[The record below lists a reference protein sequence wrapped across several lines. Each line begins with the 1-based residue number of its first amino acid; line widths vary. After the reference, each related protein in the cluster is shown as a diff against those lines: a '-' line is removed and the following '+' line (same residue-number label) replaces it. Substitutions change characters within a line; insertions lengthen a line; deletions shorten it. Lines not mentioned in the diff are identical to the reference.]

1 MTGVLAG
8 RHAVVTG
15 AGRGLGRAIAL
26 ALVAE
31 GARVTAVARTRA
43 DLETLA
49 AQAPGQITAL
59 VGDVQ
64 DASLHDA
71 IAAMTD
77 LDILVNNAG
86 GNRPMLMVDV
96 DDATLDHLI
105 GLNIRSA
112 YKVAQAGARAMVRA
126 GRGVIIN
133 MSSQMGHVGAAKRTV
148 YCMSKHA
155 IEGLTKA
162 MAVELAPSG
171 VRVVSVAPTFVLTPM
186 TEPMFAD
193 AAFRDSVL
201 DMIPMRELAR
211 PEDVAAAVVF
221 LASDG
226 ARMITGDSLRI
237 DGGWT
242 AR

>member
-1 MTGVLAG
+1 MIGALTG

-26 ALVAE
+26 ALANE
-31 GARVTAVARTRA
+31 GARVTAIARTKA
-43 DLETLA
+43 DLLSLA
-49 AQAPGQITAL
+49 AEAKGIHPM
-59 VGDVQ
+59 VGDVT
-64 DASLHDA
+64 DPALHST
-71 IAAMTD
+71 IAAMDD

-86 GNRPMLMVDV
+86 GNKPMLMVDV
-96 DDATLDHLI
+96 DDDTLDHLI
-105 GLNIRSA
+105 AINIRSA
-112 YKVAQAGARAMVRA
+112 YKVAQAGARAMTRR
-126 GRGVIIN
+126 GGGVILN
-133 MSSQMGHVGAAKRTV
+133 MSSQMGHVGAARRTV

-162 MAVELAPSG
+162 MAVELAPVG

-193 AAFRDSVL
+193 EAFRASVL
-201 DMIPMRELAR
+201 DMIPMRQLAT

-221 LASDG
+221 LVSDA
-226 ARMITGDSLRI
+226 ARMITGDSLRV

>member
-1 MTGVLAG
+1 MTGILAG

-15 AGRGLGRAIAL
+15 AGRGLGRAIVK

-31 GARVTAVARTRA
+31 GARVTAVSRTRA
-43 DLETLA
+43 DLDSLVAE
-49 AQAPGQITAL
+49 APNQIIAL

-64 DASLHDA
+64 DAALHEA
-71 IAAMTD
+71 IAGMTD

-112 YKVAQAGARAMVRA
+112 YKVAQAAAQAMTRA
-126 GRGVIIN
+126 GHGVIIN

-193 AAFRDSVL
+193 PAFRESVL

-211 PEDVAAAVVF
+211 PEDVAAGVVF

-226 ARMITGDSLRI
+226 ARMITGNSLRI